1 MKKYPKLRKI
11 TLSQKEYVIQRFVES
26 KAMSLSE
33 ALDLMKSGL
42 ADDMPINEVFE
53 KYGNMSEMR
62 AKINAGKTILIYK
75 KEKIVPDFIRL
86 KTDNNF

>member
-11 TLSQKEYVIQRFVES
+11 TLSQKEYVIQRLVES
-26 KAMSLSE
+26 GAMSLAE
-33 ALDLMKSGL
+33 ALDVMKSGL

-53 KYGNMSEMR
+53 KYGGMSEMR

-75 KEKIVPDFIRL
+75 KEKIVPDFMRL
-86 KTDNNF
+86 KTDNKF